1 MNQNYSSQQLIKL
14 CKQREW
20 EDYGLSKEELIDKI
34 DSNFTEIVNGSF
46 MFDIEQVG
54 DYYLTHDLPQK
65 LIIRKLN
72 DNIKRLY
79 KDEQANRR
87 IIIKQVKTLLAEN
100 GPMWVLRTD
109 IEKFYESINRERL
122 LLKLRNDS
130 MLSFHSQNLLDK
142 LFQNP
147 SLASST
153 GLPRGLNI
161 SATLSELYMRNFDKW
176 VRRTNGV
183 YFYARFVDDIII
195 FSNSEK
201 VINDLN
207 SKINRNLEKGLNKKL
222 IKTGVY
228 KGGNIKANR
237 PLEYLG
243 YQFTTET
250 IKNKKSLTISIANK
264 KVKKIK
270 SRITHSLLDFI
281 KNENFT
287 LLENRIK
294 FLTGNFSVRK
304 NSEGNDLK
312 AGIYYNYSHITD
324 FDIFDELNLYLRKS
338 LHSKSGNFGSKLSSK
353 LDNSQRQILAN
364 YSFKHGYFKKIFCP
378 FTVEEMIDIKD
389 CWR

>member
-14 CKQREW
+14 CKPREW
-20 EDYGLSKEELIDKI
+20 DDYGLSMEELIYQI
-34 DSNFTEIVNGSF
+34 DDNFSKVVNGSF
-46 MFDIEQVG
+46 LFDIKQVG
-54 DYYLTHDLPQK
+54 DYYLTHELPQK

-72 DNIKRLY
+72 ENIKRLY
-79 KDEQANRR
+79 KDKQANRR
-87 IIIKQVKTLLAEN
+87 VIIKQVRTLLAEN
-100 GPMWVLRTD
+100 GPMWILRTD

-142 LFQNP
+142 LFQNS
-147 SLASST
+147 SLIGST

-176 VRRTNGV
+176 VRRSNGV

-207 SKINRNLEKGLNKKL
+207 RNINRNLEKGLNKKL
-222 IKTGVY
+222 VKTGVY
-228 KGGNIKANR
+228 RGDNIKVNK

-250 IKNKKSLTISIANK
+250 IKNKKTLTISIANK
-264 KVKKIK
+264 KIKKIK
-270 SRITHSLLDFI
+270 SRITLSLLDFI
-281 KNENFT
+281 KNENFA

-312 AGIYYNYSHITD
+312 AGIYYNYSHITN
-324 FDIFDELNLYLRKS
+324 FDIFDDLNLYLRKT
-338 LHSKSGNFGSKLSSK
+338 LYSKYGSFGLKLSSK
-353 LDNSQRQILAN
+353 LNNSQRQILAS
-364 YSFKHGYFKKIFCP
+364 YSFKHGYFKKVFCP
-378 FTVEEMIDIKD
+378 FSVEEILDIKD

>member
-14 CKQREW
+14 CKPREW
-20 EDYGLSKEELIDKI
+20 EDYGLSREELITQI
-34 DSNFTEIVNGSF
+34 DENFTKIINGSF
-46 MFDIEQVG
+46 SFEIEQVG
-54 DYYLTHDLPQK
+54 DYFLTHDLPQK

-100 GPMWVLRTD
+100 GPMWILRTD

-122 LLKLRNDS
+122 FLKLRNDS
-130 MLSFHSQNLLDK
+130 MLSFHSQNLLQT

-147 SLASST
+147 HLVGCT
-153 GLPRGLNI
+153 GLPRGLSI

-195 FSNSEK
+195 FSNNPI

-207 SKINRNLEKGLNKKL
+207 RNINKNLEKGLHKKL
-222 IKTGVY
+222 LKTGIY
-228 KGGNIKANR
+228 KGDNIKENK

-250 IKNKKSLTISIANK
+250 IKNQKTLNISIANK
-264 KVKKIK
+264 KIKKIK
-270 SRITHSLLDFI
+270 TRITLSFLDFI
-281 KNENFT
+281 KNGNFD

-304 NSEGNDLK
+304 NTEGNDLK

-324 FDIFDELNLYLRKS
+324 YDVFDDLNLYLRKA
-338 LHSKSGNFGSKLSSK
+338 LYSKSGNFGSRLSAK
-353 LDNSQRQILAN
+353 IDNSQRLMLAN
-364 YSFKHGYFKKIFCP
+364 YSFKHGFFKKVFCP
-378 FTVEEMIDIKD
+378 FSFEQMIDIKD